1 MANAVICRAL
11 KAGYP
16 AIPIISEENVN
27 ADYEARKD
35 WEYFWCVDPLDGTK
49 EFIKRN
55 GQFTVNIGLCKGGAP
70 IAGVVYVPAA
80 DPPVMYKGALG
91 LGPPVREEM
100 VDDVS
105 RARAASHRP
114 ETRARR
120 SPLASHRSRAL
131 AAPPPRARAL
141 SGPRLRLVQV
151 GRVQGLQGERRG
163 PHDRRVGV
171 AQHARD
177 RGVHREVRE
186 ARDEEPRLEPQAPHG
201 RRGHRAVVRHE
212 RPAL

>member
-1 MANAVICRAL
+1 MPRGQSALRSAWRAPRVHQAGDTAIAIDDIASIAKEAGDVIMKIYNGTSAEVGRANSGRHSAPLARRAHASHRSLAAASSLALPIALSRATGLEKIADFKADGSPLTAADKMASAVICSAL
-11 KAGYP
+11 TGYP

-80 DPPVMYKGALG
+80 DPPVMCKGALG

-100 VDDVS
+100 VDD
-105 RARAASHRP
+105 
-114 ETRARR
+114 
-120 SPLASHRSRAL
+120 
-131 AAPPPRARAL
+131 
-141 SGPRLRLVQV
+141 
-151 GRVQGLQGERRG
+151 
-163 PHDRRVGV
+163 
-171 AQHARD
+171 
-177 RGVHREVRE
+177 
-186 ARDEEPRLEPQAPHG
+186 
-201 RRGHRAVVRHE
+201 
-212 RPAL
+212 

>member
-105 RARAASHRP
+105 R
-114 ETRARR
+114 RARR
-120 SPLASHRSRAL
+120 ARVEPLSSTPSPSSS
-131 AAPPPRARAL
+131 PPL
-141 SGPRLRLVQV
+141 SY
-151 GRVQGLQGERRG
+151 
-163 PHDRRVGV
+163 
-171 AQHARD
+171 A
-177 RGVHREVRE
+177 
-186 ARDEEPRLEPQAPHG
+186 
-201 RRGHRAVVRHE
+201 
-212 RPAL
+212 